1 MPSAL
6 CRLTPLLLAA
16 LLLAGCEPAER
27 DVPESA
33 VETMVPT
40 VVPVEEDRLVTD
52 EIEARMAAI
61 LAGVHRSE
69 AHRARDRYRN
79 PAATLAFFGLQPDM
93 TVVEIWPGAQ
103 GWYTEIIA
111 PFVNEEGQYYAA
123 HFDPDSERE
132 FAQRALAAFRE
143 KLASAPELYGN
154 ARMTALGCPDVLD
167 IAPEGS
173 ADLVVAFRSLHN
185 WMGAECAEAVLGAIH
200 TALRPGGVFGLVG
213 HRGRADE
220 PQDPRAPRGYVRQD
234 YAIEL
239 VEAAGFELVATSE
252 INANP
257 RDTADH
263 PRGVWTLPPMLALG
277 EEDRERYVE
286 IGESDRFTLKFRR
299 PE

>member
-1 MPSAL
+1 MD
-6 CRLTPLLLAA
+6 T
-16 LLLAGCEPAER
+16 
-27 DVPESA
+27 
-33 VETMVPT
+33 TVPT
-40 VVPVEEDRLVTD
+40 VVPIEEDRLVTD
-52 EIEARMAAI
+52 AVEARLAAI
-61 LAGVHRSE
+61 LAGAHRSE

-79 PAATLAFFGLQPDM
+79 PAATLSFFGLQPDM

-111 PFVNEEGQYYAA
+111 PFVNEAGQYYAA

-132 FAQRALAAFRE
+132 FAQRALAAFRD
-143 KLASAPELYGN
+143 KLAADPELYGN
-154 ARMTALGCPDVLD
+154 ARMTALGCPDTLE
-167 IAPEGS
+167 IAPAGS

-185 WMGAECAEAVLGAIH
+185 WMGAECTDAALGAIY
-200 TALRPGGVFGLVG
+200 TALRPGGVLGLVG

-239 VEAAGFELVATSE
+239 VEAAGFELVASSE

-277 EEDRERYVE
+277 DEDRERYLE